1 MGLKTCKFGGTS
13 VADAGKLRQV
23 KAIVEADPERRYVVP
38 SAPGKRSP
46 DDVKVTDMLYA
57 CHQRGSAGEP
67 ADAVFEPIRARYQ
80 EIISDLG
87 LGLDLSPYLDEV
99 CQQLSAGA
107 GADYAASRGEYL
119 NGLLV
124 ADLLGFEFVDA
135 ADIVHFDAEGRFDA
149 ERTQDSVSKR
159 LAGTTRA
166 VVPGFYGALPDGSI
180 KTFSRG
186 GTDIT
191 GAIVARGTGSD
202 VYENWT
208 DVSGL
213 LMADPRI
220 VENPRT
226 IEVLTYR
233 ELRELAYMGATVL
246 HDEAIFPVR
255 QAGIPV
261 HIRNTDTPDQD
272 GTRIIR
278 EMGDTPPS
286 GQITGIAGRKDFT
299 IIALEKT
306 LMNAEIGFGRRLLDV
321 LESHGISWEHL
332 PSGIDTLSIVIKDS
346 ELGDELET
354 VLAEIEEK
362 CEPDLIESY
371 SDMALIATVGRGMMH
386 IPGMAG
392 RLFGAL
398 AGAGVNVRM
407 IDQGSSELNII
418 VGVEA
423 ADFETAV
430 RAIYHAFAGAERKD

>member
-13 VADAGKLRQV
+13 VADARKLQQV
-23 KAIVEADPERRYVVP
+23 KAIVEADPERRFVVP

-57 CHQRGSAGEP
+57 CHQRGVAGEP
-67 ADAVFEPIRARYQ
+67 ADEVFEPIRERYL
-80 EIISDLG
+80 EIIRDLG
-87 LGLDLSPYLDEV
+87 LDFDLNPYLDEV
-99 CQQLSAGA
+99 CRQLSAGA
-107 GADYAASRGEYL
+107 GEDYAASRGEYL

-124 ADLLGFEFVDA
+124 AELLGYEFVDP
-135 ADIVHFDAEGRFDA
+135 ADIIHFDAQGRFDA
-149 ERTQDSVSKR
+149 DWTQDSVSKR
-159 LAGTTRA
+159 LAGTSRA

-186 GTDIT
+186 GTDIS

-261 HIRNTDTPDQD
+261 HIRNTDAGGDSRPHPQHRHPGSGRDANHPRDGRYATERTDHRYRGAQGLHHHRPREDPDERGDRLRSSLAGGARGSRHQLGAYPEWDRQSQRRDQGQRAGRQARD
-272 GTRIIR
+272 GDG
-278 EMGDTPPS
+278 GDT
-286 GQITGIAGRKDFT
+286 G
-299 IIALEKT
+299 
-306 LMNAEIGFGRRLLDV
+306 
-321 LESHGISWEHL
+321 
-332 PSGIDTLSIVIKDS
+332 
-346 ELGDELET
+346 
-354 VLAEIEEK
+354 
-362 CEPDLIESY
+362 
-371 SDMALIATVGRGMMH
+371 
-386 IPGMAG
+386 
-392 RLFGAL
+392 
-398 AGAGVNVRM
+398 GV
-407 IDQGSSELNII
+407 
-418 VGVEA
+418 
-423 ADFETAV
+423 
-430 RAIYHAFAGAERKD
+430 